1 MRSLIL
7 KYFDEEVYRY
17 YSEDYQKE
25 QMERLEGL
33 SDQALL
39 DEYTD
44 SIMDRFRG
52 DYD

>member
-7 KYFDEEVYRY
+7 KYFDEQYEFF
-17 YSEDYQKE
+17 QKE
-25 QMERLEGL
+25 FAAQQIKRLEGL
-33 SDQALL
+33 SDKDLL
-39 DEYTD
+39 DEYTE